1 MQIYLINLDRQ
12 PLRLQRMEALLQGLP
27 YRRIAA
33 VDGRAV
39 AGPERR
45 DNSRPQSCENLSR
58 YERACTLSHRAAWQ
72 EFLAGQERYA
82 CILEDDIFL
91 SADFFRFIKD
101 ESWIPED
108 CVRMKIE
115 TYQQKV
121 FVTRAHT
128 KCLNRMASVLL
139 SLHFGTAAY
148 IVSRPGAA
156 ALLERTTVLDRT
168 CDRLIFDEDAIR
180 NHHPI
185 YQLIPALCIQAQH
198 IRAEFAFEEMQSSI
212 QPKPLKLP
220 KTLRQRIR
228 LEVCRPFRQLHA
240 AAGQIIFQCR
250 ANARRMAVPYA

>member
-1 MQIYLINLDRQ
+1 MQVYLINLDRQ
-12 PLRLQRMEALLQGLP
+12 PLRRKRMEELLRGLP
-27 YRRIAA
+27 YRRITA
-33 VDGRAV
+33 VDGRTV

-45 DNSRPQSCENLSR
+45 DISRPQSCENLSR

-91 SADFFRFIKD
+91 SPDFSRFIKD
-101 ESWIPED
+101 DSWIPGD
-108 CVRMKIE
+108 CDRMKIE

-128 KCLNRMASVLL
+128 KCLNRKASVLL

-148 IVSRPGAA
+148 IVSRADAA

-185 YQLIPALCIQAQH
+185 YQLIPALCVQNARSRNGIP
-198 IRAEFAFEEMQSSI
+198 FPEMESAI
-212 QPKPLKLP
+212 QPATVVKRKTVLTKIKMELTRPLNQLMDRLQ
-220 KTLRQRIR
+220 TLVRERR
-228 LEVCRPFRQLHA
+228 LRARCGVVPFS
-240 AAGQIIFQCR
+240 
-250 ANARRMAVPYA
+250 